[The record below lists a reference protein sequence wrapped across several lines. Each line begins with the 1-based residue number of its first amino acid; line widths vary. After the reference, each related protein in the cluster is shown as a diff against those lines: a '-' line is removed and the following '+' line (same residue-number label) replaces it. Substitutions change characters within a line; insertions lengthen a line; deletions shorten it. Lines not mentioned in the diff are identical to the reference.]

1 MAGHTTF
8 SILIKPPGFFF
19 QGGHSSSEEDL
30 FIDIAEDK
38 TYSEEELCG
47 DDFSGKL
54 DNYFDGGYDTDS
66 LLDDHF
72 IDDKSDMDENDWFD
86 GGKKTK
92 FKFNKGKM
100 TEANLD
106 NGSKFKFN
114 KGETTADLS
123 DEFFGSAQRDTPANF
138 DTFFTEQLNYF

>member
-92 FKFNKGKM
+92 FKFNKG
-100 TEANLD
+100 
-106 NGSKFKFN
+106 
-114 KGETTADLS
+114 ETTADLS

>member
-8 SILIKPPGFFF
+8 SILVKPPGFFF

-30 FIDIAEDK
+30 FVDIVDDK

-47 DDFSGKL
+47 DD
-54 DNYFDGGYDTDS
+54 YFNGGDTE
-66 LLDDHF
+66 LFFEDHF
-72 IDDKSDMDENDWFD
+72 IDDKSEDHFSDGKNEDHFINDKSEDHFTNSKSD
-86 GGKKTK
+86 GY
-92 FKFNKGKM
+92 
-100 TEANLD
+100 
-106 NGSKFKFN
+106 
-114 KGETTADLS
+114 